1 VEIRICA
8 VAEGR
13 YEMNAAAKN
22 KPASLGAGLVKKGA
36 AVAGVG
42 PAATSAQAGSLA
54 AEGATGAVGSD
65 ATPGAGATAAK
76 VYAKALTVKLDSQ
89 RYMRLKLLGLERGKS
104 SQQLLVEAL
113 DALLE
118 RAAQ

>member
-1 VEIRICA
+1 
-8 VAEGR
+8 
-13 YEMNAAAKN
+13 MNAAAKN

-36 AVAGVG
+36 AVAGAG

-54 AEGATGAVGSD
+54 SEGATGAVGSD
-65 ATPGAGATAAK
+65 ATGAGATAAK
-76 VYAKALTVKLDSQ
+76 VYAKALTVKLDSE

-118 RAAQ
+118 QATR